1 MVDSFLKDL
10 RECVEAVRQME
21 QLDTD
26 FIREQIGR
34 MLADPSP
41 EVFAGMAAMAGIQGS
56 ELPQEMALINEVLDA
71 LPDEYANQL
80 LIEYFNDLYV

>member
-1 MVDSFLKDL
+1 
-10 RECVEAVRQME
+10 
-21 QLDTD
+21 
-26 FIREQIGR
+26 